1 MRVAKPRPTPHVQLN
16 FTELGVYS
24 QTTNSIL
31 GRISPVAADLLYDIA
46 IVQDVEG
53 DILEIGSWQHA
64 CL

>member
-1 MRVAKPRPTPHVQLN
+1 
-16 FTELGVYS
+16 
-24 QTTNSIL
+24 
-31 GRISPVAADLLYDIA
+31 VAADLLYDIA